1 MLAKPEGFV
10 RVGFYASKSFE
21 SVGEALS
28 LPLARS
34 ALGSL
39 SEGAVSP
46 NGLTEGVYCV
56 GFYAPKSFESVGEA
70 LSLPPAAQPPWLPL

>member
-1 MLAKPEGFV
+1 MTL
-10 RVGFYASKSFE
+10 RGFYPYGSALTRPVTHPSKTVRFLVAPGKCTTP

-39 SEGAVSP
+39 SEGAAEQSEA
-46 NGLTEGVYCV
+46 EGVYFV
-56 GFYAPKSFESVGEA
+56 E
-70 LSLPPAAQPPWLPL
+70 